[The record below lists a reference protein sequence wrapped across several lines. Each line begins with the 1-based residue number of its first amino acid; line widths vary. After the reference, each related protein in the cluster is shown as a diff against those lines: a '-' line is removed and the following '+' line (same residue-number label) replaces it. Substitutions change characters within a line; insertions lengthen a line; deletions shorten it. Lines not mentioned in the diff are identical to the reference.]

1 MQNRKKSQ
9 KKYHCE
15 KCDYTSRNKYDFS
28 KHLSTTKHKMVT
40 NGNLNGNKTVNDVEF
55 SCGTCGRVYKY
66 NSGLSRH
73 RKGCVETSKSLV
85 LKTTTAKIA
94 KAAAEGNGADAIN
107 LLAQALSK
115 QGDLIEKLI
124 ENQKDMIP
132 KIGNNNNNKISIN
145 VFLNE
150 HCKNAMNL
158 TDFVDNIK
166 VSIQD
171 LEYTNQH
178 GYEKGISNILSK
190 HLTDMAA
197 TERPIH
203 CSDKKRLQ
211 FYIKDSDKWEKDK
224 THEKLDK
231 TIDDITRKQFSHIKE
246 WEKENPDYL
255 SNDEKCKIWQTMVK
269 NMGCGENE
277 NKTHTNIKK
286 SISENVTV
294 KELIKNDQE
303 LKKNVVL

>member
-1 MQNRKKSQ
+1 MESCKKVA
-9 KKYHCE
+9 KKYHCK
-15 KCDYTSRNKYDFS
+15 KCDYTCKNKYNFN
-28 KHLSTTKHKMVT
+28 KHLSTTKHTMVT
-40 NGNLNGNKTVNDVEF
+40 NGNKNGNCEVRNVEF
-55 SCGTCGRVYKY
+55 SCGNCGRAYKY
-66 NSGLSRH
+66 KSGLSRH
-73 RKGCVETSKSLV
+73 RKVCVETNNSLV
-85 LKTTTAKIA
+85 LKTTNVKVA
-94 KAAAEGNGADAIN
+94 KASMEGSDTPAIN

-124 ENQKDMIP
+124 ENQKEMIP
-132 KIGNNNNNKISIN
+132 KMGNNNNNKISIN
-145 VFLNE
+145 VF
-150 HCKNAMNL
+150 
-158 TDFVDNIK
+158 
-166 VSIQD
+166 
-171 LEYTNQH
+171 TNQH
-178 GYEKGISNILSK
+178 GYEKGISNIFTK

-231 TIDDITRKQFSHIKE
+231 TIDDITRKQFFHIKE

-294 KELIKNDQE
+294 KELIKNDQDN
-303 LKKNVVL
+303 L